1 MEWFVALRYLRG
13 KRKMGVISWITY
25 ISALGV
31 FVGSFVLVV
40 ALSIANGFEKEVRD
54 RIIGTFAH
62 ASILQY
68 HSTPIGNFDSL
79 RQVILNHPRV
89 IAASP
94 FISGKGAIEHDQVQ
108 EGIMINGIDQNFE
121 STVTNIGKTIKYG
134 KMILDSSVST
144 KGRTFP
150 GILIGTG
157 LADKMGVREG
167 SEVVLMSL
175 VEVEGQADPVPKMA
189 RYTVTGIFETG
200 MYEYDLT
207 LVYIS
212 IKSAQ
217 ELFNIKGVEG
227 IQIKTTDVFK
237 ADQIVSEVR
246 EYLGGY
252 PYRAIDWQS
261 QNRSLFQWMKL
272 ERLIIFIV
280 ISLIMVVA
288 AFNIISSLIMMIL
301 EKRREIGILM
311 SMGARSGAVMRI
323 FMFNGVIVGIL
334 GSTLGVLCGVVA
346 CYIQYRFQLIPL
358 PGDLYFI
365 NKVPILIRPFDVL
378 VVYIAANLICW
389 FATIYPAWRAA
400 KLLPAESIR
409 YE

>member
-1 MEWFVALRYLRG
+1 M
-13 KRKMGVISWITY
+13 
-25 ISALGV
+25 GV
-31 FVGSFVLVV
+31 FVGTIVLII
-40 ALSIANGFEKEVRD
+40 ALSITNGFEKEVRD

-68 HSTPIGNFDSL
+68 HGVPIVNYDSL
-79 RQVILNHPRV
+79 RQVVLKHPRV
-89 IAASP
+89 LGASP
-94 FISGKGAIEHDQVQ
+94 YISGKGAIEHEQIQ
-108 EGIMINGIDQNFE
+108 EGIMIYGIDQKFD

-134 KMILDSSVST
+134 KMVLDNSVST
-144 KGRTFP
+144 KGRSFP

-175 VEVEGQADPVPKMA
+175 VEVDGQSDPVPKMG
-189 RYTVTGIFETG
+189 RYTVTGVFETG

-227 IQIKTTDVFK
+227 IQIKTNDVFK
-237 ADQIVSEVR
+237 ADQIASDIR

-301 EKRREIGILM
+301 EKRREIGILV

-323 FMFNGVIVGIL
+323 FMFNGIIVGFL
-334 GSTLGVLCGVVA
+334 GSTLGVLCGVAA
-346 CYIQYRFQLIPL
+346 CYIQYRFQLVPL

-378 VVYIAANLICW
+378 AVYIVANLICW
-389 FATIYPAWRAA
+389 CATIYPAWRAA